1 MQLTVAVDTSRSDW
15 TPAIRVMVRIS
26 EPHAF
31 MQRDSMLPCECEL
44 GSDWGDLGGSFMPV
58 TEDMR
63 DPVTPASVQV
73 MASAPEP
80 IWDPTLGIRGP
91 MLQAGAPKNRLVTIG
106 DSLTQGFQS
115 GAIFNTRLSYPMI
128 IAWEMGWDGQLRYP
142 TYNGF
147 GGLPFNIEYIVRR
160 LEERFGSE
168 TKWWGVP
175 LAYFD
180 LRHLLAEIEDWWER
194 GPGSNIP
201 STVGIKH
208 NLAVWGWDLRDT
220 FVRTYAIENALIAK
234 PQDSFFLPMV
244 SNANERTALR
254 VLDTAQDAA
263 GNYLTP
269 LQAAKA
275 LGEQGGIDDPKSD
288 GIETLIVMLGA
299 NNALGT
305 VVQLRVNW
313 STDPDYKDLTK
324 KSAFTIWDP
333 VHFAAEFQIVVE
345 EVKKIRARHVIWCTV
360 PHVTIVPIA
369 HGVGSSKVR
378 PGSRYFPYY
387 TRPWISDGGFDP
399 SDDPYITA
407 AQARA
412 IDSAIDQYNQQIVGA
427 IRAARSGDGG
437 NPARDWYV
445 LDIAGILDRLASRR
459 YIEDPQARPAWW
471 TQYELPHALQQL
483 KPVPDSRFFV
493 SEPEGRVAGG
503 LFALDGIHPTTI
515 AYGIVAQ
522 EFINI
527 MQRAGVQ
534 FFMGDG
540 KTQRRGPIQVDF
552 DRLISDD
559 SLISNPPTS
568 IGSDLSVIGW
578 LDERFE
584 CLKNLF
590 GKKG

>member
-1 MQLTVAVDTSRSDW
+1 
-15 TPAIRVMVRIS
+15 
-26 EPHAF
+26 
-31 MQRDSMLPCECEL
+31 
-44 GSDWGDLGGSFMPV
+44 MPV
-58 TEDMR
+58 TDDMR
-63 DPVTPASVQV
+63 DPHTPSSVRV
-73 MASAPEP
+73 GDSAPEP
-80 IWDPTLGIRGP
+80 IWDPTLGIP
-91 MLQAGAPKNRLVTIG
+91 SPPLQAGTPKNRLVAIG

-128 IAWEMGWDGQLRYP
+128 IAWEMGWDSQLRYP
-142 TYNGF
+142 TYDGF

-160 LEERFGSE
+160 LEERIGSE
-168 TKWWGVP
+168 TRWWEVP
-175 LAYFD
+175 LSYYE

-201 STVGIKH
+201 SAVGIKH

-220 FVRTYAIENALIAK
+220 FKRTYAIENALITT

-244 SNANERTALR
+244 ANANERTALR
-254 VLDTAQDAA
+254 VLDTALDAA

-269 LQAAKA
+269 LQAAEA
-275 LGEQGGIDDPKSD
+275 LGDQGTVEDSTGD

-305 VVQLRVNW
+305 VVQLKVNW
-313 STDPDYKDLTK
+313 SQAPDYTDLNK

-333 VHFAAEFQIVVE
+333 DHFDAELKIVLA
-345 EVKKIRARHVIWCTV
+345 EVKKIRARHVIWGTV

-369 HGVGSSKVR
+369 RGIGESKIR

-387 TRPWISDGGFDP
+387 TRPWISDSEFDP
-399 SDDPYITA
+399 TEDPYITA

-412 IDSAIDQYNQQIVGA
+412 IDSAIDQYNEQIVNA
-427 IRAARSGDGG
+427 VRAVRSGCGG
-437 NPARDWYV
+437 ETARDWYV

-459 YIEDPQARPAWW
+459 YIEDRQARPGWW
-471 TQYELPHALQQL
+471 TPYELPHALQQL
-483 KPVPDSRFFV
+483 SPVPDSRFFV

-503 LFALDGIHPTTI
+503 LFALDGVHPTTI
-515 AYGIVAQ
+515 AYGVVAQ
-522 EFINI
+522 EIINI
-527 MQRAGVQ
+527 MQLAGVQ
-534 FFMGDG
+534 FFTGDG
-540 KTQRRGPIQVDF
+540 KTPRRGPIQVDF

-559 SLISNPPTS
+559 TLISSPPTS

-584 CLKNLF
+584 CLKKLF

>member
-1 MQLTVAVDTSRSDW
+1 V
-15 TPAIRVMVRIS
+15 
-26 EPHAF
+26 
-31 MQRDSMLPCECEL
+31 
-44 GSDWGDLGGSFMPV
+44 
-58 TEDMR
+58 
-63 DPVTPASVQV
+63 
-73 MASAPEP
+73 
-80 IWDPTLGIRGP
+80 
-91 MLQAGAPKNRLVTIG
+91 GA
-106 DSLTQGFQS
+106 
-115 GAIFNTRLSYPMI
+115 
-128 IAWEMGWDGQLRYP
+128 
-142 TYNGF
+142 
-147 GGLPFNIEYIVRR
+147 
-160 LEERFGSE
+160 
-168 TKWWGVP
+168 TK
-175 LAYFD
+175 
-180 LRHLLAEIEDWWER
+180 
-194 GPGSNIP
+194 
-201 STVGIKH
+201 
-208 NLAVWGWDLRDT
+208 
-220 FVRTYAIENALIAK
+220 VRT
-234 PQDSFFLPMV
+234 
-244 SNANERTALR
+244 
-254 VLDTAQDAA
+254 
-263 GNYLTP
+263 
-269 LQAAKA
+269 
-275 LGEQGGIDDPKSD
+275 
-288 GIETLIVMLGA
+288 
-299 NNALGT
+299 
-305 VVQLRVNW
+305 
-313 STDPDYKDLTK
+313 
-324 KSAFTIWDP
+324 
-333 VHFAAEFQIVVE
+333 
-345 EVKKIRARHVIWCTV
+345 
-360 PHVTIVPIA
+360 
-369 HGVGSSKVR
+369 
-378 PGSRYFPYY
+378 GSRYFPYY

-427 IRAARSGDGG
+427 IRAARGGAGG

-483 KPVPDSRFFV
+483 KPIPDSRFFV

-522 EFINI
+522 EFVNI

-559 SLISNPPTS
+559 SLISRPPTS